1 MVALLKQNHTM
12 DTASLYLLKSKYVT
26 KEIGDELVLVP
37 LSGNVSQMN
46 ELFTMNETG
55 RFIWKNLTKNVT
67 VGALVE
73 KMTESFDVSEEEAEK
88 DVLLFLEKLDT
99 L

>member
-1 MVALLKQNHTM
+1 M
-12 DTASLYLLKSKYVT
+12 DTSSLYLLKSKYVT

-55 RFIWKNLTKNVT
+55 RFIWENLSKKTT
-67 VGALVE
+67 VEDLVE

-88 DVLLFLEKLDT
+88 DILLFLEKLDK